1 MISARTDLRHL
12 DAGPVG
18 NVVTSRL
25 KFVVAADGA
34 PYVAGVVV
42 TEDDDQ
48 GWREF
53 REPVAP
59 TESRP
64 AEGVSDSAALVA
76 RFLGPPDRL

>member
-1 MISARTDLRHL
+1 MAH
-12 DAGPVG
+12 
-18 NVVTSRL
+18 
-25 KFVVAADGA
+25 

>member
-1 MISARTDLRHL
+1 MAH
-12 DAGPVG
+12 
-18 NVVTSRL
+18 
-25 KFVVAADGA
+25 

-64 AEGVSDSAALVA
+64 AEGVSDSAALVT